1 MYLNLGNKGLSD
13 FPRYM
18 LSIGI
23 VIASIAIS
31 GYFPIYLAIKN
42 LNSNGI
48 QIKDIEN
55 IPKYIG
61 LNQYFIY
68 LLIPFIAGFISL
80 LMCIKYIHKRSI
92 KSLFTLRD
100 KFDWKRFFFSF
111 SIWGLIMTLFLIL
124 SFGLGKPIVVNFHPE
139 TFFILSLISIL
150 ILPIQTTFEEIFF
163 RGYLFQGFAVLFK
176 KGWLSVLM
184 TSVLFGLMHGSNP
197 EVEKLGMILL
207 VFYILNGMFL
217 GLVVLMDDGLELSMG
232 YHAINNIFA
241 ALIVTNN
248 WQAFHT
254 DAFFIDNSAPEFGL
268 ENILTLV
275 IIQPLLL
282 FIFSKKYK
290 WSSWKTRLF
299 ERN

>member
-1 MYLNLGNKGLSD
+1 MATSIDGN
-13 FPRYM
+13 
-18 LSIGI
+18 
-23 VIASIAIS
+23 V
-31 GYFPIYLAIKN
+31 
-42 LNSNGI
+42 
-48 QIKDIEN
+48 
-55 IPKYIG
+55 
-61 LNQYFIY
+61 
-68 LLIPFIAGFISL
+68 FIS
-80 LMCIKYIHKRSI
+80 KGESI
-92 KSLFTLRD
+92 
-100 KFDWKRFFFSF
+100 
-111 SIWGLIMTLFLIL
+111 
-124 SFGLGKPIVVNFHPE
+124 PE
-139 TFFILSLISIL
+139 TFFILSLISIF

-163 RGYLFQGFAVLFK
+163 RGYLFQGFGVLFK